1 VELKRTSNIIFA
13 QPISGLLETLSSVGF
28 FEDSM
33 LIGSWVMPLYQEFF
47 GISYTLRTMDIDFAI
62 HLLKG
67 KKSHRIDLE
76 ELIVSRG
83 FTPFFTQLGIQKFSR
98 EGFTIEFIVHRRGG
112 RDEDPVFVR
121 DWNITAIPLPFV
133 SIMTDF
139 PFMAECE
146 GYQIK
151 APLPEA
157 FFLHKMITLARRVEA
172 SKRLKDLEQCAVI
185 APRLERKRL
194 EEVCHSVRLSAKTW
208 NAVRLS
214 CEAINF
220 PPQILGL
227 EEHRGGK
234 RAKGR

>member
-1 VELKRTSNIIFA
+1 MELKRTNNIIFT

-33 LIGSWVMPLYQEFF
+33 LIGSWVMQLYQEFF
-47 GISYTLRTMDIDFAI
+47 GISYALRTMDIDFAI
-62 HLLKG
+62 HFLKG
-67 KKSHRIDLE
+67 KKSHKIDLE

-83 FTPFFTQLGIQKFSR
+83 FTPFFTQSGIQKFSR
-98 EGFTIEFIVHRRGG
+98 EGFTIEFIVHWRGG
-112 RDEDPVFVR
+112 RDEASVFVR

-133 SIMTDF
+133 NIMTDF

-151 APLPEA
+151 APIPEA
-157 FFLHKMITLARRVEA
+157 FFLHKLITLARRVEI
-172 SKRLKDLEQCAVI
+172 SKKLKDLEQCAAI
-185 APRLERKRL
+185 APGLERKRL
-194 EEVCHSVRLSAKTW
+194 EEVCHSVRLSARTW
-208 NAVRLS
+208 DAVKSS
-214 CEAINF
+214 CEAIHF
-220 PPQILGL
+220 PPQLLGL

>member
-1 VELKRTSNIIFA
+1 VELKRTNNIIFT
-13 QPISGLLETLSSVGF
+13 QPLSGLLEALSSVGF
-28 FEDSM
+28 FEGSM
-33 LIGSWVMPLYQEFF
+33 LIGSWVMSLYQEFF

-62 HLLKG
+62 HFLKG

-76 ELIVSRG
+76 ELIVSLG
-83 FTPFFTQLGIQKFSR
+83 FTPFFTQSGIQKFSR
-98 EGFTIEFIVHRRGG
+98 EGFTIEFIIHRRGG
-112 RDEDPVFVR
+112 RDKDSVFVR

-133 SIMTDF
+133 NIMTDF

-151 APLPEA
+151 APIPEA
-157 FFLHKMITLARRVEA
+157 FFLHKLITLARRVQT
-172 SKRLKDLEQCAVI
+172 SKKLKDLEQCAAI
-185 APRLERKRL
+185 APGLEQKRL
-194 EEVCHSVRLSAKTW
+194 EEVCHSLRLSAKAW
-208 NAVRLS
+208 DAVKSS

-220 PPQILGL
+220 PPQFLGL